1 MMCIFYCVL
10 FVLSVV
16 LQSQNLTENEFEI
29 LLFAVFVLVV
39 SLPQIV
45 WAKSS
50 SVRISEKE
58 VSEKTMDEFVDGLM
72 SRMTVAEKIGQLNL
86 PGYGDVS
93 KDAKRVKSQAASAR
107 VRLAVSLI
115 SSASTK
121 SVNCRK
127 WQWKKAVW
135 VFLF

>member
-1 MMCIFYCVL
+1 MNLKFYY
-10 FVLSVV
+10 
-16 LQSQNLTENEFEI
+16 
-29 LLFAVFVLVV
+29 LLFFVLVV
-39 SLPQIV
+39 SLPRAV
-45 WAKSS
+45 WATSS

-86 PGYGDVS
+86 PGYGHVTS
-93 KDAKRVKSQAASAR
+93 EAKKVKSQDASAR

-115 SSASTK
+115 SSVSTK

-127 WQWKKAVW
+127 WQWKRAVW